1 MLLRQLPSFRNL
13 AGSSVCINIGGPIQN
28 LDVRVG
34 RVFLQPDKTDKQK
47 GKYNRVFSEGWVEF
61 MSKKVHNDYILVSS
75 GGLLK
80 RNIRLC
86 RLGALL

>member
-1 MLLRQLPSFRNL
+1 M
-13 AGSSVCINIGGPIQN
+13 AGSSVCINIGGLIQN

-61 MSKKVHNDYILVSS
+61 MSKKVHNDYT
-75 GGLLK
+75 LLGVCS
-80 RNIRLC
+80 REIIRLC
-86 RLGALL
+86 RIGSL

>member
-1 MLLRQLPSFRNL
+1 M
-13 AGSSVCINIGGPIQN
+13 
-28 LDVRVG
+28 
-34 RVFLQPDKTDKQK
+34 FLQPDKTDKQK

-61 MSKKVHNDYILVSS
+61 MSKKVHNDS
-75 GGLLK
+75 LK

>member
-13 AGSSVCINIGGPIQN
+13 AGSSVCFSAINIGGPIQN
-28 LDVRVG
+28 LNVRVG

-75 GGLLK
+75 
-80 RNIRLC
+80 RSCSRET
-86 RLGALL
+86 